1 MYLLLEATS
10 TVERPISHGDFA
22 RLISPTF
29 PRRLNGYLKCLFFAM
44 NVHGQ
49 HIGRVSILD
58 DHAQSLYDYVG
69 SKEQNENLKQWVAVS
84 VQLDSRQTL
93 FVLEG
98 TRGGESVEDSEGD
111 ICIDD
116 FALVLGLCC
125 KIKVNSIKYDDLTH
139 SYLRFSRYRIDQIHL
154 YYIDKSMT

>member
-29 PRRLNGYLKCLFFAM
+29 PRRLNGYAKCLFFAM

-98 TRGGESVEDSEGD
+98 TRGGERVEDSEGD

-116 FALVLGLCC
+116 FALVLGICC
-125 KIKVNSIKYDDLTH
+125 KIKVNSIKYDDLPARRT
-139 SYLRFSRYRIDQIHL
+139 
-154 YYIDKSMT
+154 